1 MILNYIAKLHQE
13 RGKNMKAEEALV
25 ILLGRIYFDT
35 LTKIRIY
42 HIIKNGIDWYYFL
55 NICIKNK
62 ILCLAYKSLQLLEL
76 LPLLP
81 SIIRSN
87 MEYHYKYNCKQNN
100 YFIKASEPIISYF
113 EKKGIIATPVKGL
126 RFLKTIYSG
135 DPGVRILSDIDFIA
149 SNRYKF
155 DIHKFM
161 IQSGYKIYLINNTD
175 SLCSINSSVKSYFF
189 IKIENN
195 EFQDK
200 LRFDFDFSYTNDLI
214 NNIRESKNPLYE
226 FLYLCQNYFLE
237 MHLKSNPPSSKEY
250 NYMKLVDLHE
260 YYVKY
265 LTNININEINKI
277 SSNLNLNEQFEYT
290 IRTLRKLYTDITI

>member
-1 MILNYIAKLHQE
+1 M
-13 RGKNMKAEEALV
+13 RAEEALAV
-25 ILLGRIYFDT
+25 LLGRVNFDEF
-35 LTKIRIY
+35 TKIRIY
-42 HIIKNGIDWYYFL
+42 HIIKNGIDWYNFL
-55 NICIKNK
+55 NVCIRNK
-62 ILCLAYKSLQLLEL
+62 TVCLTYKSLQLLDL

-81 SIIRSN
+81 TIIKNN

-100 YFIKASEPIISYF
+100 YFLKASEPIISYF
-113 EKKGIIATPVKGL
+113 EKNGIMATPVKGL

-149 SNRYKF
+149 SNGDKS
-155 DIHKFM
+155 DIHTFM
-161 IQSGYKIYLINNTD
+161 IQSGFKTYLINNTD

-214 NNIRESKNPLYE
+214 NHIRESKNPLYE
-226 FLYLCQNYFLE
+226 FLYLCQNYFLD
-237 MHLKSNPPSSKEY
+237 MHLKSNPPSGEKY
-250 NYMKLVDLHE
+250 NYMKLIDLHE

-265 LTNININEINKI
+265 LTNISINEINEI
-277 SSNLNLNEQFEYT
+277 SSRLHLNEEFEYT
-290 IRTLRKLYTDITI
+290 IKCLRKLYTDIAI